1 MSCSLANQVLAQL
14 VCSGIGRNPRRISK
28 CFNMF
33 RESCDYLLES
43 LFLQCLN
50 MFRERSDHCIES
62 CGKSR
67 LLGSDVPLECGLCR
81 SYFRLHRWS
90 QPEFCSGQR
99 RVCFF
104 LEFLRTRVRRAHRPQ
119 LLCRQDHVHKRL
131 RDLSCFYVYFYCR

>member
-1 MSCSLANQVLAQL
+1 MRDPTTASSLA
-14 VCSGIGRNPRRISK
+14 
-28 CFNMF
+28 
-33 RESCDYLLES
+33 
-43 LFLQCLN
+43 
-50 MFRERSDHCIES
+50 
-62 CGKSR
+62 GKSR

-131 RDLSCFYVYFYCR
+131 RDLSCFLRLLLLSITFLKKKGPPPLPHCRLKKALNTTSTTYGIPCWMFCDTLRLVLCLEHSSTK